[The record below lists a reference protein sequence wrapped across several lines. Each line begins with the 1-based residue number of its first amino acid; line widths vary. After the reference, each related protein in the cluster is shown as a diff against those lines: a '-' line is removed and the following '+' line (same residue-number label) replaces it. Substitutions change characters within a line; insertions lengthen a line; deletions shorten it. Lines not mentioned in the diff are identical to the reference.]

1 MCVVCE
7 YLHIV
12 NLTTAGGH
20 LGRDVNG
27 SDPSQL
33 FFGQAKTYHHLAV
46 KEVTRKKEKNNLLL
60 LSSTSIWGH
69 DPVYK
74 VPGVVP
80 SACFCVCLPIYSGVQ
95 WLCNNCY
102 TMVALCHVQHG

>member
-33 FFGQAKTYHHLAV
+33 FFGQAKMYHHLAV
-46 KEVTRKKEKNNLLL
+46 KEVTRKKDKN
-60 LSSTSIWGH
+60 
-69 DPVYK
+69 
-74 VPGVVP
+74 
-80 SACFCVCLPIYSGVQ
+80 
-95 WLCNNCY
+95 
-102 TMVALCHVQHG
+102 